1 MQVLAQNTDKKKRNT
16 KSYKEKDRKT
26 RQKAQETKKKKNRHA
41 TQTYKTE
48 RQRESER
55 EREERR
61 QEDKNTRLARVMLHG
76 EAKLGPHVAVRL
88 EPLGLRV
95 LLVQPARVVR
105 IRATNPHAALVVKH
119 GKETL
124 LFALDQVKAVL
135 RASATDKTIVP
146 GTHIVKLGEGWS
158 YVTCTTGDH
167 SK

>member
-1 MQVLAQNTDKKKRNT
+1 MTLMRRQVLRR
-16 KSYKEKDRKT
+16 E
-26 RQKAQETKKKKNRHA
+26 
-41 TQTYKTE
+41 TE
-48 RQRESER
+48 RERER